1 MKVVDYI
8 ARARSA
14 EFDESPPDAGMF
26 AEPINVLSWMG
37 SSLNPVA
44 DLSSVTAEDSAQ
56 IDADTDSARGD
67 ARLDDTIQRMRD
79 FLSDNGTFEWLKQRV
94 QTVMSTSRG
103 GELTAVSKQLSSIL
117 KQGFSAANDQ
127 NFRYAIDW
135 DPLEFMQ
142 CNYGGYV
149 DIANVISI
157 NSDGQAFEA
166 CTVGEYVARVW
177 PITGPRFLEAVR
189 GWWKHLSDGREE
201 EPLQRM
207 YA

>member
-1 MKVVDYI
+1 MKVIDYI

-14 EFDESPPDAGMF
+14 ESDESPPDAGMF

-37 SSLNPVA
+37 NSSDPAA
-44 DLSSVTAEDSAQ
+44 DLSSVTAEDSDQ
-56 IDADTDSARGD
+56 IVADTGSARGD
-67 ARLDDTIQRMRD
+67 AQLDDTIQRMRD
-79 FLSDNGTFEWLKQRV
+79 FLSDNATFQWLKQRV
-94 QTVMSTSRG
+94 QAVMSTSGG
-103 GELTAVSKQLSSIL
+103 GELTAVSKKSSSIL

-127 NFRYAIDW
+127 NFKYTIDW

-149 DIANVISI
+149 DIASVISI

-166 CTVGEYVARVW
+166 CAVGEYVARVW
-177 PITGPRFLEAVR
+177 PVTGPPFLEALR
-189 GWWKHLSDGREE
+189 GWWKHVSDGHGE